1 MSKGFTLQWNG
12 AAILAK
18 TRTAQAAAVA
28 EVTTLAAAAAAA
40 DTPVDTGRAQ
50 RSVQAQPAQSQDNRT
65 GASWG
70 SFGVPYYI
78 FLELRGNMLRNAA
91 DQHYPQLATAL
102 KNQLQGVGQG
112 VLQGAKQ
119 GAKQG
124 NTASQTS
131 DLPRS
136 SPAVSPQFPSSSPSP

>member
-12 AAILAK
+12 DAILAK

-50 RSVQAQPAQSQDNRT
+50 RSVQALPAQPQGNRT
-65 GASWG
+65 GATWG

-91 DQHYPQLATAL
+91 DQHYPHLATAL
-102 KNQLQGVGQG
+102 RNHLQAGGSIGPQPAG
-112 VLQGAKQ
+112 EAIAPQPSGA
-119 GAKQG
+119 AP
-124 NTASQTS
+124 ASQ
-131 DLPRS
+131 P
-136 SPAVSPQFPSSSPSP
+136 PAGEATAPPGAV

>member
-12 AAILAK
+12 DAILA
-18 TRTAQAAAVA
+18 RHRQAQKAAVE
-28 EVTTLAAAAAAA
+28 EVTTLAAADAAA

-50 RSVQAQPAQSQDNRT
+50 RSVQAQPAQSQGNRT

-91 DQHYPQLATAL
+91 DQHYPQLARAL
-102 KNQLQGVGQG
+102 RNQLQGIGETAGVRDQG
-112 VLQGAKQ
+112 SGNSKS
-119 GAKQG
+119 
-124 NTASQTS
+124 NTASGPAT
-131 DLPRS
+131 LPTPDPS
-136 SPAVSPQFPSSSPSP
+136 PPTPAVIT

>member
-12 AAILAK
+12 DAILA
-18 TRTAQAAAVA
+18 RHRQAQKAAVE

-50 RSVQAQPAQSQDNRT
+50 RSVQALPAQSLRANRT
-65 GASWG
+65 GATWG

-91 DQHYPQLATAL
+91 DRYYPQLARAL
-102 KNQLQGVGQG
+102 RNQLQAG
-112 VLQGAKQ
+112 
-119 GAKQG
+119 
-124 NTASQTS
+124 
-131 DLPRS
+131 
-136 SPAVSPQFPSSSPSP
+136 